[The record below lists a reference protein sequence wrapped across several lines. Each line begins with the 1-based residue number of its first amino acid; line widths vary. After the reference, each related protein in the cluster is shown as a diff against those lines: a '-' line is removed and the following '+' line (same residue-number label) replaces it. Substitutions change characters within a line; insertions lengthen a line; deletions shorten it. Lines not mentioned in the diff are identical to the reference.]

1 MQRWHLWMQASAKG
15 AHIKKMLQNTS
26 INYTPG
32 GVESVELLSLSN
44 CTFRDAFVSGIS
56 MVWVSLVA

>member
-15 AHIKKMLQNTS
+15 AHISKMLQNTRL
-26 INYTPG
+26 NYTPG

-44 CTFRDAFVSGIS
+44 CTIRDAFVSGIS

>member
-1 MQRWHLWMQASAKG
+1 MQASAKG